1 MPAPTRTRP
10 IARRALAAQS
20 DERLVRLLRE
30 GYAPAFEEIVR
41 RYQHPLVAF
50 AAAIVPFHRAE
61 DVVQGSLFKAHEALL
76 ADDRDVSLRAWLFT
90 IVRNGA
96 LNVIR
101 DEPDWQEL
109 DPSYDGVPQP
119 PAVAEQNEEL
129 KALVTAI
136 CALPEAQ
143 RTALVGREI
152 EGEGHAELAAQLG
165 TTSTAVRGLIFRAR
179 TALRNT
185 LGAAIPLPILRLLL
199 VEAPAVGAGIGA
211 GIGGAT
217 LGGGTKL
224 AAAISAA
231 VLAVGGGVAIQ
242 HGGGERS
249 NQARA
254 ADEAPLEGPA
264 VGPASKAA
272 RAATSAAPAGSDG
285 LRSGAGSQAAK
296 DGSGDGDHS
305 SGSGG
310 GGDDNSGPGGSQS
323 EDDGGSSGPGGGEK
337 HEDGGG
343 HSGSGGGG
351 HSGSGSGEPEEEGGS
366 SGPGGGVHSGPG
378 SGEPEEDDG
387 GHSGSGSGEPE
398 EEGGSSGSGKSDG
411 GSSGKGGAEPEEQ
424 SGSGDL
430 DPDNPT
436 HWAE

>member
-1 MPAPTRTRP
+1 MPALTRTRP

-119 PAVAEQNEEL
+119 PAIAEQNEEL

-152 EGEGHAELAAQLG
+152 EGGGHAELAAQLG

-199 VEAPAVGAGIGA
+199 VEVPAVGAGIGA

-264 VGPASKAA
+264 VAPASKAA

-285 LRSGAGSQAAK
+285 LHSGGGSQAAK

-343 HSGSGGGG
+343 G
-351 HSGSGSGEPEEEGGS
+351 HSGSGNGEPEEEGGS
-366 SGPGGGVHSGPG
+366 SGPGGGGSSGPG
-378 SGEPEEDDG
+378 NGEPEAEDG
-387 GHSGSGSGEPE
+387 GHSGSGNGEPE
-398 EEGGSSGSGKSDG
+398 EEGGSSGSGKSGDG
-411 GSSGKGGAEPEEQ
+411 STGKGGTEPEEQ
-424 SGSGDL
+424 SGFGGL

>member
-1 MPAPTRTRP
+1 MPALTRTRP

-199 VEAPAVGAGIGA
+199 VEVPAVGAGIGA

-242 HGGGERS
+242 QGGGERS

-254 ADEAPLEGPA
+254 ADEARLEGPA
-264 VGPASKAA
+264 VAPASKAA

-285 LRSGAGSQAAK
+285 LHSGGGSQAAK

-310 GGDDNSGPGGSQS
+310 GDDNSGPAGGES

-343 HSGSGGGG
+343 GHSGSGGGG
-351 HSGSGSGEPEEEGGS
+351 HSGSGN
-366 SGPGGGVHSGPG
+366 
-378 SGEPEEDDG
+378 
-387 GHSGSGSGEPE
+387 GEPE
-398 EEGGSSGSGKSDG
+398 EEGGSSGSGKSGDG
-411 GSSGKGGAEPEEQ
+411 STGKGGTEPEEQ
-424 SGSGDL
+424 SGFGGL